1 MFFLNT
7 LVLILLLELSI
18 NTSRKL
24 PYIGK
29 FSVIAKNKMRKL
41 CERYCNSD
49 VDIKLIFVSFK
60 IGSVFSTKDM
70 IPEDLKSNVVYK
82 FNCARCN
89 SCYIGETTRHIS
101 TRIKEHLKT
110 DKASHVYKHL
120 NSNSECKEVCNVTC
134 FSILDTAH
142 NNVPTENKGGYV
154 YWVGRTLTQQTSKTL
169 KFHFVSLIN
178 VFKIFICYF

>member
-1 MFFLNT
+1 MYIYIYLIEVQKDSAGSQRFF
-7 LVLILLLELSI
+7 
-18 NTSRKL
+18 KL

-41 CERYCNSD
+41 CERYVCNSD
-49 VDIKLIFVSFK
+49 VDTKLIFVSFK

-101 TRIKEHLKT
+101 TRINEHLKT

-134 FSILDTAH
+134 FSILDTA
-142 NNVPTENKGGYV
+142 PTTYQLRIKEGVYIGWEEPSLNKQV
-154 YWVGRTLTQQTSKTL
+154 KHLSSTL
-169 KFHFVSLIN
+169 SL
-178 VFKIFICYF
+178 